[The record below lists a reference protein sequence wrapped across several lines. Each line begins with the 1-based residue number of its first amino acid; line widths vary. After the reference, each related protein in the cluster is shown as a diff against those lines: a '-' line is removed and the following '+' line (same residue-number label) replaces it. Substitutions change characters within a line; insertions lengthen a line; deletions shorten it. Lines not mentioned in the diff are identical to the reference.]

1 MHEHADWPILLSK
14 AYIIDHQFE
23 NASKVLESYVRKGH
37 RELDVL
43 KDLAFCLEKI
53 GQASR
58 MRQVRLVLFM
68 L

>member
-1 MHEHADWPILLSK
+1 MHEHADWLILLSK